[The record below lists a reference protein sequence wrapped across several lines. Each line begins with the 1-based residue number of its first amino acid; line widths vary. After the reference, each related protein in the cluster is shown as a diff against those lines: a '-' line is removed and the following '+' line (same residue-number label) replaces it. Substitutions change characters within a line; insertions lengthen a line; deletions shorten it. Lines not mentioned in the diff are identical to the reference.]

1 MEPQTQVVHRLRQL
15 PQVLITVHG
24 PIQVIILTEL
34 ELLHLYI
41 HIQIQQDMVQQPLK
55 EKMVR

>member
-1 MEPQTQVVHRLRQL
+1 MGLRIQVVHKLKLL
-15 PQVLITVHG
+15 PQVQIIVHG

-41 HIQIQQDMVQQPLK
+41 HIQTQQDMVQQPLK
-55 EKMVR
+55 EKMVL

>member
-1 MEPQTQVVHRLRQL
+1 MEPQTQVVHRLRRL
-15 PQVLITVHG
+15 PQALITVHG

-41 HIQIQQDMVQQPLK
+41 HIQILQDMVRQLLK
-55 EKMVR
+55 ERMVL